1 MTNIELEQA
10 TEMYISAMRKN
21 KELMEWIINN
31 RSKDVPY
38 GKLIYIEE
46 RVDKLKTEIK
56 DAKEKMLKLAEKVSD
71 DDRLEWCEKIKP
83 YVHKE

>member
-1 MTNIELEQA
+1 MTDIELEQA

-21 KELMEWIINN
+21 KDLLEWIINN
-31 RSKDVPY
+31 RNKNIPY

-56 DAKEKMLKLAEKVSD
+56 DAKEKMLKLAERVSEED
-71 DDRLEWCEKIKP
+71 YWEWYNKIKP